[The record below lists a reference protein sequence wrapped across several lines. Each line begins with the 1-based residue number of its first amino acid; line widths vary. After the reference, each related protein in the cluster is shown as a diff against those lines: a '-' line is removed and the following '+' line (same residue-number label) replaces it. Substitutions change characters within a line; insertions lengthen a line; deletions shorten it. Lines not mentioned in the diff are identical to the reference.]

1 MKAKKAKKL
10 ISVLLATVLVTASL
24 TACGGDGAAP
34 TGGDTTDTESEN
46 TVSVNE
52 TAGDE
57 TPATAASVDFEDG
70 ACAFVKMNMLKGS
83 PDESLISVTEFN
95 GSQAL
100 YVENVS
106 GKPMFVGINVSALV
120 GDKIADISTIRMDIG
135 TSRADGSFAAVS
147 GSLYAYAG
155 ETNEELKVDDWSVYL
170 ETANPKTAEFD
181 VSAAGFIAGAD
192 NYVIL
197 SKETDN
203 NAESP
208 ASLYID
214 NITFLDASGN
224 VIEADTS
231 VEFGSPAGFESSGTD
246 LSNLCGITDVVAF
259 EGFEASGDGWAQA
272 GFTMPQEILDA
283 LVPGS
288 VVQIEYTSETGDM
301 WVVMNEA
308 EAGWSRVG
316 VGNIDGS
323 ESSAA
328 YINNSKNICQVT
340 YEQIA
345 EKCGDDVS
353 TWGTTMQCESSGA
366 WQVFSVK
373 VGQRAPHYAAADAVT
388 FEGFET
394 KGDGWAQAGFT
405 MPQEIL
411 DALVPGSVVEI
422 SYTSETGDMWIV
434 MNEAE
439 AGWSRV
445 GVGNIDGSGSSPAVF
460 DGSKCYVTYEQIAE
474 KCGDD
479 VSTWGTTMQCESSG
493 AWEVYGVKVGTAVE
507 FQMVNTP
514 VVFEGFETKGDGW
527 AQAGFTMPQEI
538 LDALVPGSVVEITYT
553 SETGDMWIV
562 MNEAEAGWSR
572 VGVGNIDGSGSS
584 PAAFDGMTC
593 QVTYE
598 QIAEKCGDDV
608 STWGTTM
615 QCESSGAWEVYSVAV
630 WQNVE

>member
-1 MKAKKAKKL
+1 MKAKRFLA
-10 ISVLLATVLVTASL
+10 VLLATVMAVATL
-24 TACGGDGAAP
+24 TACNGNAAE
-34 TGGDTTDTESEN
+34 TGSSTENAGTEE
-46 TVSVNE
+46 TVSADGTGEV
-52 TAGDE
+52 A
-57 TPATAASVDFEDG
+57 TPVATEASVDFEDG
-70 ACAFVKMNMLKGS
+70 NCGFVKMNLLKGS
-83 PDESLISVTEFN
+83 PDESLLSVVDYN
-95 GSQAL
+95 GSKAL
-100 YVENVS
+100 YAENVS
-106 GKPMFVGINVSALV
+106 GKSMFIGINVSALL
-120 GDKIADISTIRMDIG
+120 GDQVADISTITMDIG
-135 TSRADGSFAAVS
+135 TESADGSFAATS
-147 GSLYAYAG
+147 GYLYAYAG
-155 ETNEELKVDDWSVYL
+155 EGNEEVKCDAWSVYL
-170 ETANPKTAEFD
+170 ETQNPKTATFD
-181 VSAAGFIAGAD
+181 VSGAGFVAGAD
-192 NYVIL
+192 NYIIL

-203 NAESP
+203 NATA
-208 ASLYID
+208 ASMYLD
-214 NITFLDASGN
+214 NITFLDAAGN
-224 VIEADTS
+224 VLTADTT
-231 VEFGSPAGFESSGTD
+231 VDFGSPAGFESAGTD
-246 LSNLCGITDVVAF
+246 LSNLCAMTDVVTF
-259 EGFEASGDGWAQA
+259 EGFETSADAWSQA
-272 GFTMPQEILDA
+272 GYAMPQEIIDA

-301 WVVMNEA
+301 WIVMNEA

-353 TWGTTMQCESSGA
+353 TWGSTMQCEASGA

-373 VGQRAPHYAAADAVT
+373 VGQRAPHYAVADAVT

-394 KGDGWAQAGFT
+394 KGDAWSQAGFT
-405 MPQEIL
+405 MPQEVL
-411 DALVPGSVVEI
+411 DALVPGSIVEI

-479 VSTWGTTMQCESSG
+479 VSTWGSTMQCESSG

-514 VVFEGFETKGDGW
+514 VVFEGFATKGDAW
-527 AQAGFTMPQEI
+527 SQAGFTMPQEI
-538 LDALVPGSVVEITYT
+538 LDALVPGAVVEITYT
-553 SETGDMWIV
+553 SETGDMWVV

-572 VGVGNIDGSGSS
+572 VGVGNIDGSASS

-608 STWGTTM
+608 AAWGSTM